1 MPMHPAHRLIQMGA
15 RSLGF
20 DPGEVDGWWGPK
32 TLSAVVALLREGPA
46 ISSPWAVRTLQ
57 RGLSDLG
64 WNPGVVDGH
73 YGPATQKA
81 LACLVDADGASRA
94 SAVTSDAILEPT
106 KPKLAISG
114 HSNVIRQ
121 GSGGT
126 IITGFMQH
134 CGALPG
140 SWHQGKTNLQMAE
153 GIKRMHTLPPS
164 QGGRGWS
171 DTGYHEI
178 ICPDGERLKA
188 RPIEVYGAGARGYNR
203 GWKHVL
209 MIEVKTITT
218 TRHPEDHFTP
228 ETLSSMR
235 DCIEE
240 FGSQTQFERLAG
252 HREVASK
259 LCPGH
264 EVIDRDWTDLAVA

>member
-1 MPMHPAHRLIQMGA
+1 MHPAHRLIQMGL
-15 RSLGF
+15 RSLGY
-20 DPGEVDGWWGPK
+20 DPGKVDGWWGAN
-32 TLSAVVALLREGPA
+32 TLAAAVALSAHGP
-46 ISSPWAVRTLQ
+46 SKESPWAVRTLQ

-64 WNPGVVDGH
+64 WNPGVIDGS
-73 YGPATQKA
+73 YGPNTRVAVRR
-81 LACLVDADGASRA
+81 LIDADGASRA
-94 SAVTSDAILEPT
+94 SAVISDRVLEPV
-106 KPKLAISG
+106 KSKLKGVS
-114 HSNVIRQ
+114 HNDVLRQ
-121 GSGGT
+121 GSAGT

-140 SWHQGKTNLQMAE
+140 SWHRGKTNLQMAE
-153 GIKRMHTLPPS
+153 AIKRMHTLPPS

-188 RPIEVYGAGARGYNR
+188 RPIELYGAGARGYNR

-209 MIEVKTITT
+209 MIEVETITT

-240 FGSQTQFERLAG
+240 FGGQTQFERLAG